1 MDYTKES
8 FSFKLKKTLRYLKLY
23 GPNRTYIKIK
33 GQYHMN
39 KSFDKLPQNKPNKNS
54 KKHVGIL
61 GCGNYS
67 YSVISHYLKKNYG
80 NTIRGAM
87 DIEINRSASIFKDF
101 NLDYYTDNSNQII
114 EDPQIDLIYIASNHY
129 THAEYAIDAL
139 NNDKSVHIEKPHVV
153 NESQL
158 ERLIHAMKKSKGKVR
173 VGFNRPASRFG
184 KLIEDYLRNED
195 GSTMINW
202 FVAGHEINPDHW
214 YFHDKEGGR
223 VLGNL
228 CHWTDFCYRMI
239 EEDKRYPI
247 RIIPSRSEKADCDI
261 SVTYVF
267 GDGSIATITFSAKG
281 HTFEGVREKLN
292 LHKGNTLISMD
303 DYETMRV
310 DVVEKKR
317 TYRNIFRDHGHELSI
332 KESYAMISKNSDGET
347 MKYIYETA
355 DLFLKTKIALETQ
368 KEVTIKPFEESP
380 LF

>member
-8 FSFKLKKTLRYLKLY
+8 ISFKLQKTLRYLKLY
-23 GPNRTYIKIK
+23 GPIRTYIKIK

-39 KSFDKLPQNKPNKNS
+39 KSFDVMPQNKLKKSN

-67 YSVISHYLKKNYG
+67 YSVLSHYLKKNYG
-80 NTIRGAM
+80 KVIRGAM

-101 NLDYYTDNSNQII
+101 GLDYYTDNPREII
-114 EDPQIDLIYIASNHY
+114 DDSQIDLIFIASNHY
-129 THAEYAIDAL
+129 THAEYAIEAL
-139 NNDKSVHIEKPHVV
+139 DNGKSVHIEKPHVV
-153 NESQL
+153 NQSQL
-158 ERLIHAMKKSKGKVR
+158 ERLILSMKRSKGKVR
-173 VGFNRPASRFG
+173 VGFNRPASKFG
-184 KLIEDYLRNED
+184 KLILEYLNNEE

-223 VLGNL
+223 ILGNL

-239 EEDKRYPI
+239 SEEDRYPI

-310 DVVEKKR
+310 DVIDKKKV
-317 TYRNIFRDHGHELSI
+317 YKNIFRDHGHELSI
-332 KESYAMISKNSDGET
+332 KESYDLVTKNNKGEST
-347 MKYIYETA
+347 KYIYETA
-355 DLFLKTKIALETQ
+355 DLFLRTKDALETQ
-368 KEVTIKPFEESP
+368 KEIIIKPYEESP

>member
-8 FSFKLKKTLRYLKLY
+8 TSFKFKKALRYLKLY
-23 GPNRTYIKIK
+23 GPIRTYVKIK

-39 KSFDKLPQNKPNKNS
+39 KSFDVLPQNKSELSK

-67 YSVISHYLKKNYG
+67 YSVLSHYLKKNYG
-80 NTIRGAM
+80 NIIRGSM
-87 DIEINRSASIFKDF
+87 DVDKNRSASIFKDF
-101 NLDYYTDNSNQII
+101 GLDYYTNNSNDII
-114 EDPQIDLIYIASNHY
+114 EDEQIDLVYIASNHY
-129 THAEYAIDAL
+129 THAEYAIQAL
-139 NNDKSVHIEKPHVV
+139 NQGKSVHIEKPHVV
-153 NESQL
+153 NRPQL
-158 ERLIHAMKKSKGKVR
+158 DRLIQTMKTSKGKVR
-173 VGFNRPASRFG
+173 IGFNRPASRFG
-184 KLIEDYLRNED
+184 KLIMKYLEKEQ

-223 VLGNL
+223 ILGNL

-239 EEDKRYPI
+239 SAENRFPI

-261 SVTYVF
+261 SVTYIF

-310 DVVEKKR
+310 DVLDKKKR
-317 TYRNIFRDHGHELSI
+317 YTNFFRDHGHELSV
-332 KESYAMISKNSDGET
+332 KQSYELISKNTEGESI
-347 MKYIYETA
+347 KYIYETA
-355 DLFLKTKIALETQ
+355 DLFLKTKEALESQ
-368 KEVTIKPFEESP
+368 KELIVKPYEDS
-380 LF
+380 L